1 MENIN
6 PQSIGLREPTALKPA
21 REGANHQL
29 QSRIAEA
36 ERHPRND
43 TERALRFVEH
53 FGDDLRYVEAWDQWL
68 VWNGAR
74 WVRDSQGAVFRKAQ
88 QMSNILLQGATRI
101 EDYEQRKK
109 AAGAAI
115 AAGNESQIKAM
126 LNVARYDARI
136 EALPEL
142 FDSNPHLI

>member
-88 QMSNILLQGATRI
+88 QMSNILLQGATTI

-115 AAGNESQIKAM
+115 AAGADHLVVGRPILAAPDPKA
-126 LNVARYDARI
+126 AA
-136 EALPEL
+136 EAIIAE
-142 FDSNPHLI
+142 IAAATA